1 MMHTTN
7 DTRAFKELGNG
18 VRRRIRSWGPELMAV
33 EVAFD
38 AGGEGAAHAHP
49 HSQLTYC
56 LAGSFRFEVDGK
68 PVRLRQGDTLYF
80 PPNVPHGCAAL
91 EAGLLLD
98 VFTPAREDFVAADI
112 ENAE

>member
-1 MMHTTN
+1 MMFTTN
-7 DTRAFKELGNG
+7 DTRPYKELESG

-38 AGGEGAAHAHP
+38 AQGQGAVHTHP

-56 LAGSFRFEVDGK
+56 LTGSFRFEVDGK
-68 PVRLRQGDTLYF
+68 PVPLRQGDTIYF
-80 PPNVPHGCAAL
+80 PSNVPHGCVAL

-98 VFTPAREDFVAADI
+98 VFTPARQDFAAADL
-112 ENAE
+112 ERAE